1 MDRPGTRPTAA
12 AVAAA
17 LALLGAAP
25 AAAQGTFRLVVD
37 GVTDSRARTATGDAG
52 ARLTLMP
59 RLEGEGLAEAKA
71 FRLRVAEARDDAGR
85 PLLPD
90 DPEPMVWEESPAG
103 AGLWLR
109 LAGPARGAASVTVSG
124 TVELWVPSR
133 DPRAEVRVPGA
144 LARPGKHLAAPG
156 LREAGLALRLAP
168 RERTPEGAVA
178 LTGRVADLARVRALR
193 VLKADGAEIGTTGRQ
208 VTSDGAAGTLE
219 FFLAEPAP
227 ADATLVLGLLT
238 TKSVLAVPF
247 ELKEVPLP

>member
-1 MDRPGTRPTAA
+1 MERPGTRPPAA

-37 GVTDSRARTATGDAG
+37 GVTDSRARTAAGDAS

-90 DPEPMVWEESPAG
+90 DPEPMVWEESAAG

-124 TVELWVPSR
+124 TVELWAPGR
-133 DPRAEVRVPGA
+133 DPGAEVRIPKG
-144 LARPGKHLAAPG
+144 LARPGRPLAAPG
-156 LREAGLALRLAP
+156 LRDAGLSLRLVA
-168 RERTPEGAVA
+168 REGAVA
-178 LTGRVADLARVRALR
+178 LAGRAADLERVRSVR
-193 VLKADGAEIGTTGRQ
+193 VLKPDGAEIPSSGRQ
-208 VTSDGAAGTLE
+208 VASDGAASTLE
-219 FFLAEPAP
+219 VFLAEPP
-227 ADATLVLGLLT
+227 PPDATLVLGLLT
-238 TKSVLAVPF
+238 RKSVLAVPF